1 VEQEKPLKN
10 SMKMTMPTK
19 ERKMSNYE
27 KKMMKEKYYESTE
40 SRTWLAPKLQGVS
53 NPRSL
58 ATFQI
63 DVYAEG
69 LVFGSILWMEFIV
82 LGINT
87 RK

>member
-1 VEQEKPLKN
+1 
-10 SMKMTMPTK
+10 
-19 ERKMSNYE
+19 
-27 KKMMKEKYYESTE
+27 
-40 SRTWLAPKLQGVS
+40 LQGVS